1 MTTVSAALQLLFELA
16 TSWWTVGFLAT
27 FTALAYHWSTA
38 TFGYWRDRGVPYVRP
53 TVPLFGNIG
62 SRALGTEHQIRM
74 FGRIYDA
81 FHGHPYVGMYQ
92 MRTPYL
98 LVCDRTLVNRVLI
111 GDFAHFTD
119 HGIHTDGPEEN
130 PLANGL
136 FKMRGAKWKVMRQK
150 LSPVFTAGKLRH
162 MRGQVAACSEQL
174 MRNVAADVPATGG
187 PMEVRDVLGKYSTDV
202 IGTCAFGLQLNAISD
217 EQSEFRR
224 YGKTVFQPSFRML
237 IKDLIWLIS
246 PALRRAIR
254 VSDYPQEVVQFFMAA
269 FTDTMRYRQEH
280 GLVRDDLMQSL
291 IQARTD
297 LVVNKTEPSVTFL
310 ETDIVANA
318 FALFAAGF
326 ETVSTAMSFCLY
338 ELALKKPIQD
348 KVREEMNATK
358 IKHSG
363 EINDEF
369 LKELHYLEM
378 VLAETLRKY
387 PPLITLIREAT
398 KDYQVPDDTLVI
410 EKGTKVLIPA
420 YAIHH
425 DYRYYPDPETFDPER
440 FSPEEKAKRPNGTY
454 MPFGDG
460 PRLCIG
466 KRFAEM
472 EMKLALTEV
481 LTKYEVEPCDKT
493 DIPMRFSQKSLLIAP
508 ENGIWLKFKPIN
520 TAN

>member
-1 MTTVSAALQLLFELA
+1 MTAARLLLELA
-16 TSWWTVGFLAT
+16 TSWWTIAALAT
-27 FTALAYHWSTA
+27 FAAVAYRFATS
-38 TFGYWRDRGVPYVRP
+38 TFGYWRDRGVPDVRP
-53 TVPLFGNIG
+53 TVPLFGNLFG
-62 SRALGTEHQIRM
+62 MAMAAEHQSRM
-74 FGRIYDA
+74 YGRIYDG
-81 FHGHPYVGMYQ
+81 FRGRRYGGLYQ
-92 MRTPYL
+92 MRTPHL
-98 LVCDRTLVNRVLI
+98 MVCDPALVNRVLI

-119 HGIHTDGPEEN
+119 HGLYTAGPDEN

-136 FKMRGAKWKVMRQK
+136 FNMNGAQWKIMRQK

-174 MRNVAADVPATGG
+174 MRNVAADVAAGG
-187 PMEVRDVLGKYSTDV
+187 PVEVRDALGKYSTDV
-202 IGTCAFGLQLNAISD
+202 IGTCAFGLQLNAIND
-217 EQSEFRR
+217 EQSAFRK
-224 YGKTVFQPSFRML
+224 YGKAVFAPSFRTIFKELLWMV
-237 IKDLIWLIS
+237 S
-246 PALRRAIR
+246 PALRRALR
-254 VSDYPQEVVQFFMAA
+254 VGDFPRDAVEFFTAA

-280 GLVRDDLMQSL
+280 GLVRDDVVQSL

-318 FALFAAGF
+318 FVLFAAGF

-348 KVREEMNATK
+348 KVREEMNAMK
-358 IKHSG
+358 IKRNT
-363 EINDEF
+363 EVDDDF
-369 LKELHYLEM
+369 LKELHYLDM

-387 PPLITLIREAT
+387 PPLITLFREAT
-398 KDYQVPDDTLVI
+398 QDYKVPDDTLVI
-410 EKGTKVLIPA
+410 EKGTKILIPA

-472 EMKLALTEV
+472 EMKLALTEL
-481 LTKYEVEPCDKT
+481 LTKYEVEPCEKT
-493 DIPMRFSQKSLLIAP
+493 DIPMQFSKRSIITMP

-520 TAN
+520 TPK

>member
-1 MTTVSAALQLLFELA
+1 MSTSQLLLDLVA
-16 TSWWTVGFLAT
+16 GWWTVAILALFAAT
-27 FTALAYHWSTA
+27 AYHFCTS

-62 SRALGTEHQIRM
+62 GLALGVEHQARM
-74 FGRIYDA
+74 FGRIYDG
-81 FHGHPYVGMYQ
+81 FRGHRYGGFYQ
-92 MRTPYL
+92 MRTPHL
-98 LVCDRTLVNRVLI
+98 MVCDPALVNRVLI

-119 HGIHTDGPEEN
+119 HGMYTAGPEEN

-136 FKMRGAKWKVMRQK
+136 FNMNGAQWKIMRQK

-162 MRGQVAACSEQL
+162 MRGQVAECSEQL
-174 MRNVAADVPATGG
+174 MRNVAADVPAGG
-187 PMEVRDVLGKYSTDV
+187 GQMEIRDVLGKYSTDV
-202 IGTCAFGLQLNAISD
+202 IGTCAFGLHLNAIND
-217 EQSEFRR
+217 ERSSFRKH
-224 YGKTVFQPSFRML
+224 GKAVFAPSFRVLLKELAWMVT
-237 IKDLIWLIS
+237 
-246 PALRRAIR
+246 PALRRALRIG
-254 VSDYPQEVVQFFMAA
+254 DMPPDAAQFFTAA
-269 FTDTMRYRQEH
+269 FTDTMKYREEH
-280 GLVRDDLMQSL
+280 SIVRDDVMQSL

-297 LVVNKTEPSVTFL
+297 LVVNKTEPSVEFL

-318 FALFAAGF
+318 FILFAAGF

-348 KVREEMNATK
+348 KVREEMNAMK
-358 IKHSG
+358 KKHNA
-363 EINDEF
+363 EIDNDF
-369 LKELHYLEM
+369 LKNLPYLEM

-387 PPLITLIREAT
+387 PPLLTLFREAT
-398 KDYQVPDDTLVI
+398 QDYQVPDDTFVI

-472 EMKLALTEV
+472 EMKLALTEL
-481 LTKYEVEPCDKT
+481 LTTYEVEPCEKT
-493 DIPMRFSQKSLLIAP
+493 DIPMRFSKRSLIITP
-508 ENGIWLKFKPIN
+508 ENGIWLKFKPIH
-520 TAN
+520 ASK